1 MAAKGLFKTNFIITR
16 ITGIFGRLKL
26 FKERKPDFS
35 HEQKKGTENY
45 ESCKIVQKKKEK
57 KR

>member
-35 HEQKKGTENY
+35 HEQKKET
-45 ESCKIVQKKKEK
+45 KKKIKMIKNEN
-57 KR
+57 